1 MSHAPAIDIDMKEDI
16 SEAALSIAS
25 SCLDDECDEGL
36 TSIDETSRQ
45 DDERK
50 EQEKFSA
57 KESKEINVSRFLVFG
72 ALFVAATAVSLI
84 VYMIASNGE
93 TQDFES
99 QFNGFAEQISIAFHQ
114 IAKDKVGSLGPLRVA
129 YTARARDT
137 GAQWPFVTLTSF
149 QQRASTAKRL
159 SGGLQLGVFP
169 IVEEKDRPD
178 WESFVVTQGR
188 SWM

>member
-1 MSHAPAIDIDMKEDI
+1 MNEAI
-16 SEAALSIAS
+16 SEDGPSIALT
-25 SCLDDECDEGL
+25 CHDDTCDEGL
-36 TSIDETSRQ
+36 NSIDETMKQ
-45 DDERK
+45 NDESN
-50 EQEKFSA
+50 ENGKFSA
-57 KESKEINVSRFLVFG
+57 KESKEINILRVLVFG

-114 IAKDKVGSLGPLRVA
+114 IARDKVGSLGPLRVA
-129 YTARARDT
+129 YTAVARDT
-137 GAQWPFVTLTSF
+137 GVQWPFVTLSSF

-169 IVEEKDRPD
+169 IVEDEDRAD
-178 WESFVVTQGR
+178 WESFFVKQGR